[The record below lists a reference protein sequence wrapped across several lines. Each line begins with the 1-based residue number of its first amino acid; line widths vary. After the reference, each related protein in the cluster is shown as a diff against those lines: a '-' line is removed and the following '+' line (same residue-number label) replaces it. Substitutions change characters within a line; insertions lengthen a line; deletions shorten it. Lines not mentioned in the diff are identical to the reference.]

1 MSLGREFDIR
11 QPDEIYVHFKMFTF
25 VSTVFLQS
33 VRDLHNLILMIE
45 QELIVNLN
53 MLMYLMK
60 QNNEKPFLC
69 E

>member
-1 MSLGREFDIR
+1 MSLDREFDIR

-25 VSTVFLQS
+25 VSIVFLRS

-45 QELIVNLN
+45 QEVILNLN
-53 MLMYLMK
+53 MLIYVMK